1 MSYKDIKIT
10 LTLFAILLQESKE
23 RPLMVKS
30 EKKSNVQE
38 QSTTV
43 GFVDYI
49 VKIVLLE
56 RLAND
61 VKNDVIT
68 NDSRG
73 K

>member
-10 LTLFAILLQESKE
+10 LTLFAILLQESKK

-30 EKKSNVQE
+30 EKKSNVHE

>member
-1 MSYKDIKIT
+1 
-10 LTLFAILLQESKE
+10 
-23 RPLMVKS
+23 MVKS

>member
-10 LTLFAILLQESKE
+10 LTLFAILLQESKK